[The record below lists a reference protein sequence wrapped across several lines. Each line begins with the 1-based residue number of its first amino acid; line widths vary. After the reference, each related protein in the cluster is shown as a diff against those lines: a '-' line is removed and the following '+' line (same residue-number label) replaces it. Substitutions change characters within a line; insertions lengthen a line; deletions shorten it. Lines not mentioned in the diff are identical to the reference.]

1 MEKKTE
7 CLVHRYA
14 RLALAGKI
22 VVGKWVRLACE
33 RHLHDLKTGHGRG
46 IYFDEKAANRAI
58 RFFRFLKH
66 SKGEWAGQ
74 RFDLELW
81 QAFIVGSLFG
91 WKREDGTRRFRQG
104 FTEIARNN
112 GKTTLAAGVGL
123 LLLVA
128 DDEPGAEIYTA
139 ATKRDQA
146 RITHS
151 EATRMVRQSKA
162 LRQRVRIFKDNLN
175 IPDTAS
181 KYEPLGADANTT
193 SGLNLHGAIVDELHE
208 HKTRDMVDVLET
220 ATGSRRQPLI
230 FEITTAGLAGES
242 IYNEHHDYGI
252 SILEGTIEDDTWF
265 AYIAT
270 MDEGD
275 DWTSR
280 RAWAKANPNLGIC
293 VKLDDLRRKCRKA
306 KQIPAAQNVFL
317 RLHANVRT
325 QQITRWIDLAT
336 WDANAEV
343 DGRLHV
349 IDEEKLRGRACYGG
363 LDLGAVADL
372 TAWLMVFPW
381 EDNPEEVD
389 ILARFWCPEAA
400 LKDRH
405 NRYRAQYVQWA
416 RMGLLRTT
424 PGNATDYEFVKAA
437 ILEDAA
443 TFGLVDLN
451 VDRLFQAH
459 QLASDLTEEG
469 LTVVGMG
476 QGFLSMAAPMR
487 TFEEKLLAGL
497 LHHGGNPVLRW
508 MANNV
513 AVKHDAAGSVKP
525 DKDESQGR
533 IDGIVAL
540 VMALDRLMRHED
552 KQVEW
557 AAV

>member
-14 RLALAGKI
+14 RRVVAGKI
-22 VVGKWVRLACE
+22 IAGKWVRLACE
-33 RHLHDLKTGHGRG
+33 RHLQDLKTGHGRG

-242 IYNEHHDYGI
+242 IYNEHHDYAI